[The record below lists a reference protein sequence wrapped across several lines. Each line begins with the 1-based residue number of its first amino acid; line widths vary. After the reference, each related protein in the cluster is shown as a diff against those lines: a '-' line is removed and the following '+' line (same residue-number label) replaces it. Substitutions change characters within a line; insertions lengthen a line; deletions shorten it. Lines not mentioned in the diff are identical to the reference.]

1 MELRNGKQYMPYR
14 QEENQEDCEE
24 VEVTELY
31 YSSKYTMV
39 HDDFGNY
46 IILSYDGDEEYEYPL
61 KNWGNIAAYYE
72 AKNKFIE
79 LTNNDYRARVNE
91 AKNEFIIEV
100 TNNDSM
106 VSKKDFCEEDS
117 EEEDSEEEEVNELM
131 SSLKYTLY
139 GDDSGIYYIDKKD
152 DTDFYEYHCFNEAK
166 NKFIELT
173 NNDFTVCY

>member
-1 MELRNGKQYMPYR
+1 
-14 QEENQEDCEE
+14 
-24 VEVTELY
+24 
-31 YSSKYTMV
+31 
-39 HDDFGNY
+39 
-46 IILSYDGDEEYEYPL
+46 
-61 KNWGNIAAYYE
+61 
-72 AKNKFIE
+72 
-79 LTNNDYRARVNE
+79 
-91 AKNEFIIEV
+91 
-100 TNNDSM
+100 M